1 MTVYEPI
8 KTIERNFLQKK
19 IVESMKNYVNN
30 NLEKVLKTKKILH
43 FSKFL
48 KPLVMQKLWK
58 LSLSLIPK
66 YNPKNTENFFL
77 NRGK

>member
-30 NLEKVLKTKKILH
+30 NLEKVLKTQKILR
-43 FSKFL
+43 FGEFL
-48 KPLVMQKLWK
+48 KP
-58 LSLSLIPK
+58 
-66 YNPKNTENFFL
+66 
-77 NRGK
+77 